1 MISIPFQKKP
11 LKGTYLIGYLS
22 EVIMVYSIIN
32 LDFDKEFKKNQ
43 QQLILT
49 IELKKDK
56 PFKITISRK
65 FKEARKP
72 GNKVIRVIGC

>member
-1 MISIPFQKKP
+1 MQKIYHKKVYKNERLISIPFQKKP

-43 QQLILT
+43 Q
-49 IELKKDK
+49 
-56 PFKITISRK
+56 
-65 FKEARKP
+65 
-72 GNKVIRVIGC
+72 